1 MPLFRKKPVTVQATQ
16 WQKNGDHPEDGAAH
30 TADGG
35 SLQHEGRLVRYFRHP
50 NRSGSDNCQ
59 HCRRV
64 MHDHGW
70 IDTKEG
76 GHIVCPGDWIITG
89 VQGEHYPL
97 QARHLRS
104 DLRFGAYVSGP
115 AITLDQQVAAIIR
128 EIGMRKSVYPG
139 RVAAGKMKQDK
150 ADHETAA
157 MEAVLVTVRDYKAM
171 QPKVLALSS
180 TVDALAEKLGI
191 TEEQKDELLTQAEK
205 DAVAALD
212 FAKAVKDGVE
222 KPWPFPRGTQH

>member
-1 MPLFRKKPVTVQATQ
+1 MPKPVT
-16 WQKNGDHPEDGAAH
+16 
-30 TADGG
+30 
-35 SLQHEGRLVRYFRHP
+35 
-50 NRSGSDNCQ
+50 
-59 HCRRV
+59 
-64 MHDHGW
+64 
-70 IDTKEG
+70 
-76 GHIVCPGDWIITG
+76 
-89 VQGEHYPL
+89 
-97 QARHLRS
+97 
-104 DLRFGAYVSGP
+104 
-115 AITLDQQVAAIIR
+115 LDEQVAAVIR

-157 MEAVLVTVRDYKAM
+157 MEAVLVTVRDYVAM

-180 TVDALAEKLGI
+180 TVDALAEKIGL

-212 FAKAVKDGVE
+212 FSKAVKDGVE